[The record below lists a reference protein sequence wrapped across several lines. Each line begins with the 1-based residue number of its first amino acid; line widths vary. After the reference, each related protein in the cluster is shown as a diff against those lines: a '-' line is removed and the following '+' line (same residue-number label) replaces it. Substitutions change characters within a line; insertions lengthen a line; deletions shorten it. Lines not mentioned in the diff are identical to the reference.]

1 MSKRLAK
8 IVRLMVVGLFTVGTL
23 PASADRIAAY
33 AGTVSSVDRAR
44 GSFVL
49 QDVGPW
55 RGGTPDANI
64 TNRTIV
70 VTPSTKFA
78 MARRTADGTNKFPG
92 DYEEVSAQPS
102 VLKEGSF
109 VSVECQSTGE
119 QCQALK
125 LTVVQT
131 DHQAS

>member
-8 IVRLMVVGLFTVGTL
+8 IVQLMVVGLFTVGTL

-55 RGGTPDANI
+55 RGGTPDPNI

-78 MARRTADGTNKFPG
+78 MARRAADGTNKFPG

-102 VLKEGSF
+102 VLREGAF

-119 QCQALK
+119 QCQALT

>member
-23 PASADRIAAY
+23 PASAGRIAAY

-49 QDVGPW
+49 HDVGPW

-102 VLKEGSF
+102 VLKKGAF
-109 VSVECQSTGE
+109 VSVACQSTGE

>member
-8 IVRLMVVGLFTVGTL
+8 IVQLMVVGLFTVGTL

-55 RGGTPDANI
+55 RGGTPDPNI

-78 MARRTADGTNKFPG
+78 MARRAADGTNKFPG

-102 VLKEGSF
+102 VLREGAF
-109 VSVECQSTGE
+109 VSVACQSTGE
-119 QCQALK
+119 QCQALT